1 MASQLEDYAD
11 YCDNVYAFLQDDE
24 AYDGGLFHSIDA
36 LTAVMTD
43 MSNTMTETMMAA
55 TADAG
60 GEPAF
65 DNVLMDKVA
74 ALFNKVR
81 LAARTPGRGEGL
93 GSWAAMERG
102 GGWVSR

>member
-1 MASQLEDYAD
+1 MASQLENYAD
-11 YCDNVYAFLQDDE
+11 YCENVYAFLQDDE
-24 AYDGGLFHSIDA
+24 AYDGGLFQSIDS

-60 GEPAF
+60 GEPTF
-65 DNVLMDKVA
+65 GNVIMDKVA

-102 GGWVSR
+102 GWVSR